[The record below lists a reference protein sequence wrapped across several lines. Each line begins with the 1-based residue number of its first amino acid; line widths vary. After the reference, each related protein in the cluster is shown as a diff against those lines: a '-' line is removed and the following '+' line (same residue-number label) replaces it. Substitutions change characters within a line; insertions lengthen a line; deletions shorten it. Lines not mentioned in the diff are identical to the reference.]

1 MVKLLLKLQC
11 CILCPYR
18 HNQRHWTQSNI
29 KITFSDS
36 SFFIFND
43 LGCIP
48 LEIKGGVGWGCVLPS
63 NMLMEMYCRMESHF
77 NDWVN
82 FYGVAFL
89 TELLEW
95 VCTFLGCWGLEYSGN

>member
-1 MVKLLLKLQC
+1 MVKLSLKLQC

-36 SFFIFND
+36 SFYIFND

-48 LEIKGGVGWGCVLPS
+48 SEIKGGVGGVGWGG
-63 NMLMEMYCRMESHF
+63 
-77 NDWVN
+77 
-82 FYGVAFL
+82 GVYFL
-89 TELLEW
+89 
-95 VCTFLGCWGLEYSGN
+95 VIC